1 LDCADV
7 QVGAEDTEG
16 NIPYPD
22 EETAYTEMRARV
34 EAMYA
39 AGADLPMVT
48 AQVAFVDLAKTEEYK
63 DYAALEAVHL
73 GDTIR
78 CIHEDYGVDL
88 SQRVV
93 AYDYDALTGR
103 YINITIGTVAPS
115 LGTTMYAQD
124 LDLSALKDEMD
135 SAVKVDKPYNKVYI
149 NHEDG
154 FVAESTIDGQEVT
167 GKFNAAGSGWYD
179 NTGKFIGGMAV
190 IQGLLAMIAG
200 VLTNDKDG
208 ACWATIGQT
217 VLDGREYS
225 GMFIYNKG
233 YSTENPAL
241 KLIAYHN
248 GEIAISSDGYGWLRI
263 INGTLLYYDAN
274 NQERMS
280 IAAGGDFMVRDQ
292 NGAVRMHLENNGAN
306 RFYDQNQHE
315 VLATYTDGTAVIRD
329 KTRDRL
335 VISPTDSYIRAPG
348 ATNHAIGA
356 DASGPYRIKSGTKT
370 YF

>member
-1 LDCADV
+1 
-7 QVGAEDTEG
+7 
-16 NIPYPD
+16 
-22 EETAYTEMRARV
+22 MRARV
-34 EAMYA
+34 AAMYEQ
-39 AGADLPMVT
+39 GADLPMVT

-63 DYAALEAVHL
+63 DYAALEEVYL

-167 GKFNAAGSGWYD
+167 GKFNAAGAGWYD
-179 NTGKFIGGMAV
+179 NTGKFIGGMSV
-190 IQGLLAMIAG
+190 VQGLLAMVAS

-208 ACWATIGQT
+208 ACYATIGQT

-225 GMFIYNKG
+225 GLFIFHRN
-233 YSTENPAL
+233 YSTEYP
-241 KLIAYHN
+241 IAKIVAYYD
-248 GEIAISSDGYGWLRI
+248 GTIAFSSDGHGWLQI
-263 INGTLLYYDAN
+263 APDGNFAYWDAN
-274 NQERMS
+274 NVNRLNIFLDGRFAIRDGSYERLHLS
-280 IAAGGDFMVRDQ
+280 AGGDFYVRDA
-292 NGAVRMHLENNGAN
+292 NGQTRLSMTAAGNLTIWDAGGTQRMWL
-306 RFYDQNQHE
+306 
-315 VLATYTDGTAVIRD
+315 
-329 KTRDRL
+329 
-335 VISPTDSYIRAPG
+335 SSTDSYIRAPG

-356 DASGPYRIKSGTKT
+356 DTSGPYRVKNGVKT